1 MSAPPFDLSG
11 RVAIVTGGGRG
22 IGAAIVRR
30 FAAAGANVVIANR
43 SRAPADELATEL
55 IQQGLQVGA
64 VPFDRLD
71 RDGLRDLVHKIVLS
85 EGRLDILVHNAGG
98 CPWAS
103 IEELDENKL
112 EAAIAINLTAPIW
125 LAQAAAPHMRASG
138 FGRILVTSSI
148 SARLAMGGGA
158 HYSAAKAAV
167 NAFIRGAAFELAR
180 DGITANAVEP
190 GFIAKPGRGTLSSPE
205 NLAQIA
211 QQLPMGRIGSAD
223 DVACAMLY
231 LASEQAGYV
240 TGQTLVVDG
249 GAMLPETGFAVE
261 RQWGRPHQPNG

>member
-1 MSAPPFDLSG
+1 
-11 RVAIVTGGGRG
+11 
-22 IGAAIVRR
+22 
-30 FAAAGANVVIANR
+30 
-43 SRAPADELATEL
+43 
-55 IQQGLQVGA
+55 
-64 VPFDRLD
+64 
-71 RDGLRDLVHKIVLS
+71 
-85 EGRLDILVHNAGG
+85 
-98 CPWAS
+98 
-103 IEELDENKL
+103 
-112 EAAIAINLTAPIW
+112 
-125 LAQAAAPHMRASG
+125 
-138 FGRILVTSSI
+138 
-148 SARLAMGGGA
+148 
-158 HYSAAKAAV
+158 V